1 MRLCLLREREVDLR
15 QPLREGLGRE
25 ELKRLIAESIHMK
38 PWGHGLA
45 EHQFALNRAMSE
57 IGG

>member
-1 MRLCLLREREVDLR
+1 MKRNPMTARGAELLRA
-15 QPLREGLGRE
+15 
-25 ELKRLIAESIHMK
+25 ELKRLITENIHAK